1 MVNPPDAGLDHTR
14 LLLNS
19 IMAALEEKLKG
30 CAIILVISPPKA
42 EQSCYVSNVPRENAC
57 LVLKALVAKFEGR
70 MHDRAYNQAV
80 RTNTMQD
87 YGPRTIAA
95 DTLHGLK
102 YRAKGEDFR
111 EAMNRVAYGLRDS
124 DEHYHQ
130 LRQILLH
137 QRFCPGG
144 RIQSAVGSS
153 RIITALNCFASGT
166 IADSFI
172 EGYDSIMDRAKEA
185 AATMRAGG
193 GIGYDFST
201 LRPRGSLIRKLQS
214 QSSGPVSFMHIF
226 DAICRAT
233 SSSGHRRG
241 AQMGVLRVDHP
252 DIEEFI
258 RAKQNATELLG
269 FNISVGITNEFM
281 EAVIT
286 GREFDLRFNG
296 EVHSTISAPELW
308 EKIMRSTWDYAEP
321 GVLFLDTING
331 ENNLYYCENIAT
343 TNPCAEQPLPPHGA
357 CLLGSFNLVKYLNT
371 AEATYYF
378 DFAQLRQ
385 DIPVIV
391 RGLDNVI
398 DRTKYP
404 IPAQKLEAQ
413 AKRRLGIGVM
423 GLANAIEA
431 LGHPYGSSS
440 FLSMAEK
447 ILACIRDE
455 AYLASVML
463 AKEKGPFP
471 LYDER
476 YTAGVFV
483 RRLPKNIQAEIA
495 LHGIRNSHLTS
506 IAPTGTISLCA
517 DNVSGGIE
525 PVFAY
530 TTERQIYTP
539 EGITLAR
546 VDDYAYGF
554 LGVKGKL
561 ASDVTAEEHL
571 AVLAAAQRYV
581 DSSVS
586 KTINMDAR
594 MPWQNFKN
602 IYLHAWENK
611 CKGCAT
617 FNIDGKRSALLKA
630 VEPETSSPVSCLIA
644 DPATGQREC
653 A

>member
-1 MVNPPDAGLDHTR
+1 MD
-14 LLLNS
+14 
-19 IMAALEEKLKG
+19 
-30 CAIILVISPPKA
+30 
-42 EQSCYVSNVPRENAC
+42 
-57 LVLKALVAKFEGR
+57 
-70 MHDRAYNQAV
+70 AYN
-80 RTNTMQD
+80 R
-87 YGPRTIAA
+87 P
-95 DTLHGLK
+95 
-102 YRAKGEDFR
+102 
-111 EAMNRVAYGLRDS
+111 
-124 DEHYHQ
+124 
-130 LRQILLH
+130 
-137 QRFCPGG
+137 
-144 RIQSAVGSS
+144 VGSS